1 MLIKDPPV
9 PVTDSLLMLG
19 TNEYPLYL
27 VKGKSQNALF
37 EGGTAAMAPVL
48 QQQLRQLDIAPES
61 VRQLVITH
69 AHPDHVMAVP
79 ALRRILPN
87 IEVSASQEAAATLS
101 AEKAVA
107 FFSKIDSVLT
117 ESLISA
123 GAITDEHRPRPLEK
137 KQIPVDRVLEE
148 GDTITVDGFVFKTV
162 KTPGHS
168 DCSLS
173 FHEPVASI
181 LIISDATGYYVPE
194 HNYFWPNYF
203 ANYAAY
209 LDSIKRLAV
218 LGADILCLSHN
229 AVIKGARA
237 VKTYIDT
244 AISATENYHRRI
256 IAETKAGN
264 SPQQI
269 AETLGAEVYERTK
282 LLPVEFFQKN
292 CSLLVKQSL
301 KHEGLKPKK

>member
-1 MLIKDPPV
+1 M
-9 PVTDSLLMLG
+9 T
-19 TNEYPLYL
+19 T
-27 VKGKSQNALF
+27 
-37 EGGTAAMAPVL
+37 T
-48 QQQLRQLDIAPES
+48 
-61 VRQLVITH
+61 
-69 AHPDHVMAVP
+69 
-79 ALRRILPN
+79 
-87 IEVSASQEAAATLS
+87 
-101 AEKAVA
+101 
-107 FFSKIDSVLT
+107 
-117 ESLISA
+117 
-123 GAITDEHRPRPLEK
+123 PRPSANSL
-137 KQIPVDRVLEE
+137 PVDRVLEE

-173 FHEPVASI
+173 FHEPVASV
-181 LIISDATGYYVPE
+181 LIISDATGYYIPE

-203 ANYAAY
+203 ADYAAY

-218 LGADILCLSHN
+218 LDAEILCLSHN
-229 AVIKGARA
+229 AVIKGAHA
-237 VKTYIDT
+237 VKTYIET

-264 SPQQI
+264 SSQQI
-269 AETLGAEVYERTK
+269 AEMLGAEVYERTK

>member
-9 PVTDSLLMLG
+9 PVTDSLVMLG

-27 VKGKSQNALF
+27 VKGKTHNAIF
-37 EGGTAAMAPVL
+37 EGGTAAMAPLV

-61 VRQLVITH
+61 IGQLVITH

-79 ALRRILPN
+79 ALRRILPG
-87 IEVSASQEAAATLS
+87 IEVSASREAAATLS
-101 AEKAVA
+101 VEKAVA
-107 FFSKIDSVLT
+107 FFGKIDSQLT
-117 ESLISA
+117 ESLINA
-123 GAITDEHRPRPLEK
+123 GSITDEHRPTPPEK
-137 KQIPVDRVLEE
+137 NQIPVDRILDD
-148 GDTITVDGFVFKTV
+148 GDTITVDGFVFKTL

-181 LIISDATGYYVPE
+181 LIVSDATGYYIPD

-203 ANYAAY
+203 AGYAAY
-209 LDSIKRLAV
+209 MDSIRRLATLDAEV
-218 LGADILCLSHN
+218 LCLSHN
-229 AVIKGARA
+229 AVIKGAHA
-237 VKTYIDT
+237 VKTYMDT

-264 SPQQI
+264 SPGQI
-269 AETLGAEVYERTK
+269 AEMLGAEVYERTR

-301 KHEGLKPKK
+301 EHEGMESEI

>member
-9 PVTDSLLMLG
+9 PINESLLMLG

-27 VKGKSQNALF
+27 IKGKTQNAIF
-37 EGGTAAMAPVL
+37 EGGTAAMAPLV

-87 IEVSASQEAAATLS
+87 IEVSASKEAAGTLS
-101 AEKAVA
+101 VEKAVA
-107 FFSKIDSVLT
+107 FFGKIDSAIT

-123 GAITDEHRPRPLEK
+123 GSITDEHRPAPLEK
-137 KQIPVDRVLEE
+137 KKIPVDRILEE
-148 GDTITVDGFVFKTV
+148 GDAITIDGFVFKTV

-181 LIISDATGYYVPE
+181 LIISDATGYYIPE

-203 ANYAAY
+203 ADYAAY
-209 LDSIKRLAV
+209 LNSIKRLA
-218 LGADILCLSHN
+218 LFDAEILCLSHN
-229 AVIKGARA
+229 AVIKGAHA

-244 AISATENYHRRI
+244 AILATENYHCRI

-264 SPQQI
+264 SPAQI
-269 AETLGAEVYERTK
+269 AEMLGAEVYDRTK
-282 LLPVEFFQKN
+282 LLPVEFFRKN
-292 CSLLVKQSL
+292 CSILVKQSL
-301 KHEGLKPKK
+301 KHEGLEPKK

>member
-27 VKGKSQNALF
+27 VKGKTQNALF
-37 EGGTAAMAPVL
+37 EGGTAAMAAVV

-61 VRQLVITH
+61 ITQLVITH

-79 ALRRILPN
+79 ALRRILAN
-87 IEVSASQEAAATLS
+87 IEVLASQEAAATLS
-101 AEKAVA
+101 VEKAVA
-107 FFSKIDSVLT
+107 FFGKIDSTLT

-123 GAITDEHRPRPLEK
+123 GSITDEHRPKPMEK

-181 LIISDATGYYVPE
+181 LIISDATGYYIPE

-203 ANYAAY
+203 ADYAAY

-218 LGADILCLSHN
+218 LDAEILCLSHN
-229 AVIKGARA
+229 AVIKGAHA

-264 SPQQI
+264 SSQQI

-292 CSLLVKQSL
+292 CSILVKQSL
-301 KHEGLKPKK
+301 KHEGLKPRK

>member
-27 VKGKSQNALF
+27 VKGKTQNALF
-37 EGGTAAMAPVL
+37 EGGTAAMAAVV

-61 VRQLVITH
+61 ITQLVITH

-79 ALRRILPN
+79 ALRRILAN
-87 IEVSASQEAAATLS
+87 IEVLASQEAAATLS
-101 AEKAVA
+101 VEKAVA
-107 FFSKIDSVLT
+107 FFGKIDSTLT

-123 GAITDEHRPRPLEK
+123 GSITDEHRPKPMEK

-181 LIISDATGYYVPE
+181 LIISDATGYYIPE

-203 ANYAAY
+203 ADYAAY

-218 LGADILCLSHN
+218 LDAEILCLSHN
-229 AVIKGARA
+229 AVIKGAHA

-264 SPQQI
+264 SSQQI